1 MARHRSFSFEFKRQ
15 VVLDFLEDRE
25 GMRELARKHGTQYA
39 SEGYREILAQH
50 GFIGSMSRRGNPY
63 DNAKA
68 GYAAKELIRLPL

>member
-1 MARHRSFSFEFKRQ
+1 MLRRPFEF
-15 VVLDFLEDRE
+15 
-25 GMRELARKHGTQYA
+25 TQYA